1 MWGATKRRKKIWKAY
16 PWESFRARGHG
27 IQQGHRTG
35 RVQAA
40 VAIANGD
47 NRAGFGFLIRRA
59 RFLVNIGGV
68 FFLGRQV

>member
-1 MWGATKRRKKIWKAY
+1 MGEFPCSR
-16 PWESFRARGHG
+16 PWHPTGD
-27 IQQGHRTG
+27 RTG